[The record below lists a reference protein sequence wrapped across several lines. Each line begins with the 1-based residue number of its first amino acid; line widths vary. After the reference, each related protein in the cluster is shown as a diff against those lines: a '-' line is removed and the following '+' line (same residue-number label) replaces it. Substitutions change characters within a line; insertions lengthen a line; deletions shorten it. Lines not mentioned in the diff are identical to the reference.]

1 MADYVLDTHA
11 LAWWAQSPKRLGR
24 RARRA
29 LAAVDVGKAN
39 AWVPGIVG
47 VELSLLQEAG
57 RRLIT
62 VADLEAAT
70 RRNACVRVLPLDLLQ
85 AREFAL
91 LAAVE
96 DPFDRMIVAAARAT
110 GRPLI
115 TGDQRIG
122 DSGLVSVLWD

>member
-1 MADYVLDTHA
+1 VADYVLDTHA
-11 LAWWAQSPKRLGR
+11 FAWWAHSPKRLGR

-29 LAAVDVGKAN
+29 LSAVDVGKAN

-57 RRLIT
+57 RRLVT

-70 RRNACVRVLPLDLLQ
+70 QLNACVQVLPLDLAQ

-91 LAAVE
+91 LAALE

-110 GRPLI
+110 GRALI
-115 TGDQRIG
+115 TGDQRIA
-122 DSGLVSVLWD
+122 DSGLVPVIWE